1 MFAVPSP
8 AAGGRWQTAVCDR
21 EAWWVESRRAACERE
36 EGQLRWRGLLG
47 NVLPA
52 PPFANAADGAPAQRV
67 DFGLSAPLAVLQA
80 ASRRTMKEALR
91 KRRYRHRHVC
101 TQKEDH
107 KNRDKTAIYKLSR
120 EGSEE
125 ALLPTP

>member
-1 MFAVPSP
+1 MFAVPSR

-91 KRRYRHRHVC
+91 LQMELGPPLASTLDFHSGLAN
-101 TQKEDH
+101 
-107 KNRDKTAIYKLSR
+107 KNVV
-120 EGSEE
+120 
-125 ALLPTP
+125 PH

>member
-1 MFAVPSP
+1 MEGPSGKRPSCP
-8 AAGGRWQTAVCDR
+8 AFRQRCGWCAC
-21 EAWWVESRRAACERE
+21 AA
-36 EGQLRWRGLLG
+36 RGLW
-47 NVLPA
+47 P
-52 PPFANAADGAPAQRV
+52 QRS
-67 DFGLSAPLAVLQA
+67 FGSFTGCVAENNERGFKVTGQEGFC
-80 ASRRTMKEALR
+80 SG